1 MKFLPS
7 FFYLLLPLLLTLFS
21 GSPCHVL
28 TRYPTSWR
36 QQPRAFR
43 KYFAYLLAV
52 FLRHVRLARSPI
64 HAHKGPRNSTTWGKC
79 PSGRERGETFV
90 STSWERKL
98 YKLLSSNLLLLSF
111 YLFKICSETSF
122 LIFDRNLRYF
132 LPPPLLFSNE
142 TRRVYRSLSLLR
154 EIRVERS

>member
-7 FFYLLLPLLLTLFS
+7 FFYLLLPPLLTLFS

-79 PSGRERGETFV
+79 PSGRETFV

-98 YKLLSSNLLLLSF
+98 YKLLSSNLLFLSF

-122 LIFDRNLRYF
+122 LIFRSKSKIYDISS
-132 LPPPLLFSNE
+132 PLLSFFR
-142 TRRVYRSLSLLR
+142 TKLDAFIGVYLYF
-154 EIRVERS
+154 ER